1 MTSSLFRPLDNAL
14 LVNTLMD
21 FIYKKA
27 NQDLADKYEAV
38 VERNSYLDP
47 DGTKAFRYKGE
58 LYLTKNYYYHLTT
71 RVKTLHKSL
80 YATMDQ
86 IIKDDREISK
96 EQSVVKNYL
105 TCVLVKSKNSAD
117 VKALLPD
124 FLHPALKDL
133 NGLGIKPTVT
143 KEEVESFNKASHFFI
158 DSIKQR
164 LLLNLIT

>member
-1 MTSSLFRPLDNAL
+1 MSSSLFRPLDNAQ

-27 NQDLADKYEAV
+27 NQDLADKFEAV

-47 DGTKAFRYKGE
+47 DGTRAFRYKGE
-58 LYLTKNYYYHLTT
+58 LYLTKNYYYPTT

-80 YATMDQ
+80 YTTMDQ

-96 EQSVVKNYL
+96 EQLVVKNYL

-117 VKALLPD
+117 LKALLPD
-124 FLHPALKDL
+124 FLHPAIKDL
-133 NGLGIKPTVT
+133 NGLGIEPTVT
-143 KEEVESFNKASHFFI
+143 KDEVESFNKASHFFI